1 MEKLVFRGMKRSCMK
16 MEKFVFR
23 GMKKKRGVRKNWLFV
38 VLRIGLNLLTTTD
51 KLFWALQ
58 LILREQNK
66 MSLFLAKTRLFEVK
80 HPLCKM
86 LERSFF
92 GRVPTFYTEDA

>member
-1 MEKLVFRGMKRSCMK
+1 MFFVAKDLLSATTLIRRGY
-16 MEKFVFR
+16 
-23 GMKKKRGVRKNWLFV
+23 
-38 VLRIGLNLLTTTD
+38 LLQYTV
-51 KLFWALQ
+51 
-58 LILREQNK
+58 LREQNK
-66 MSLFLAKTRLFEVK
+66 MSLFWAKTRLFEVK

>member
-1 MEKLVFRGMKRSCMK
+1 MVDFFQNWWKGGDLEANNFSPARAIFSASFR
-16 MEKFVFR
+16 V
-23 GMKKKRGVRKNWLFV
+23 
-38 VLRIGLNLLTTTD
+38 
-51 KLFWALQ
+51 
-58 LILREQNK
+58 LREQNK
-66 MSLFLAKTRLFEVK
+66 MSLFWAKTRLFDVK

>member
-1 MEKLVFRGMKRSCMK
+1 
-16 MEKFVFR
+16 
-23 GMKKKRGVRKNWLFV
+23 
-38 VLRIGLNLLTTTD
+38 
-51 KLFWALQ
+51 
-58 LILREQNK
+58 
-66 MSLFLAKTRLFEVK
+66 MSLFWTKTRLFDVK